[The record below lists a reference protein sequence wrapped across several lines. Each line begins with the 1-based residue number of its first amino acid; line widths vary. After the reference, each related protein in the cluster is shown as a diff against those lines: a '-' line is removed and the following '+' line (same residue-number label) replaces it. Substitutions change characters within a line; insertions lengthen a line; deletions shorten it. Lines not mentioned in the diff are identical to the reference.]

1 MQAEKKNHI
10 EVAISFVLISITII
24 GFFLYPRLK
33 DKKVTN
39 AEENLSL
46 VRKCLKQPQLW
57 SELTKFREFKDVM
70 NHLPKETSVLLN
82 KNYFFERSKTNYQL
96 NILPISDEDRSFVQ
110 IELSALSDT
119 GPHVVRSEQR
129 LSFTD
134 DDLQKW
140 LEGGAKV
147 QEISETWQYAF
158 PEFTVELVNSN
169 GSPKKM
175 VFSSAQDESEVEC
188 SAYEKGLE
196 EGFGSGLNCQCLNQ

>member
-10 EVAISFVLISITII
+10 EVAISFFLISVTII

-33 DKKVTN
+33 DKKTAI

-46 VRKCLKQPQLW
+46 VRKCLKKPQLW
-57 SELTKFREFKDVM
+57 SDLSQFREFKDVM
-70 NHLPKETSVLLN
+70 SHLPKEKSVLLN
-82 KNYFFERSKTNYQL
+82 KNYFFERNKTNYQL
-96 NILPISDEDRSFVQ
+96 NILPITDEDRSFVQ
-110 IELSALSDT
+110 IELSSLSDS
-119 GPHVVRSEQR
+119 GPHVVRTEQR

-134 DDLQKW
+134 EDLQKW
-140 LEGGAKV
+140 LEGGAKI

-158 PEFTVELVNSN
+158 PDFTVELVNSN
-169 GSPKKM
+169 GAPKKL

-188 SAYEKGLE
+188 LGFEKGLD